1 MTLWVTTLKVRKLQ
15 IHLNVKDMAS
25 CDLKTTNR
33 EYMIAS
39 GALEQGSRKIK
50 NERLFDLKN
59 AEIRDTAN
67 QRYRLSTQE
76 LPFTKREINVTRNEN
91 LRRPS
96 DFFIEWGFND
106 KFFDEVTPVVEM
118 YKSIEG
124 LDTTVIER
132 TYDQLQLP
140 FEESIDEDIIVE
152 ESPIRA
158 SFPYEAEDYLA
169 DVKPETKA
177 NLNKLQFKEQ
187 QCSL

>member
-1 MTLWVTTLKVRKLQ
+1 
-15 IHLNVKDMAS
+15 MAS

-33 EYMIAS
+33 EYMIS
-39 GALEQGSRKIK
+39 TGALEQGSRKIK

-59 AEIRDTAN
+59 AEIRDSAN
-67 QRYRLSTQE
+67 QRYNLNTQE
-76 LPFTKREINVTRNEN
+76 LPFSKTERTIPRNEY
-91 LRRPS
+91 LRRGS
-96 DFFIEWGFND
+96 DYFVEWNFND

-118 YKSIEG
+118 YKSIED
-124 LDTTVIER
+124 LDTTEVER

-140 FEESIDEDIIVE
+140 FEESIDDNVIIKR
-152 ESPIRA
+152 SPIRS

-187 QCSL
+187 QCGL